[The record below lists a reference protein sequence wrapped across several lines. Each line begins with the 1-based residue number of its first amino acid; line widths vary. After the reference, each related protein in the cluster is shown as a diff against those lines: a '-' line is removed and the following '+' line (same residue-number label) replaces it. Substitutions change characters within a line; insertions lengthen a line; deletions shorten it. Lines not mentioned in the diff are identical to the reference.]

1 MKLHYSF
8 HQEITCPDVLY
19 EDVIEVGERVVP
31 RQDVTAGE
39 ATNNG
44 WGIAQGTTGEELVVM
59 KPLDEAKLRKD
70 LGRIYS
76 KGIKSL
82 AVVLIHSYM

>member
-1 MKLHYSF
+1 MKLHCSF
-8 HQEITCPDVLY
+8 LQEITCPEVLY
-19 EDVIEVGERVVP
+19 EDVVEVGERIVP
-31 RQDVTAGE
+31 RQDVTVGE

-44 WGIAQGTTGEELVVM
+44 WGLAQGTTGEELVIM

-70 LGRIYS
+70 LGRVLS